1 MNPKSCIRNLACSI
15 AVSVASAVFITSCAD
30 KEKSDVSVNGISVEP
45 SEIELSAGQSVKLA
59 VSFYPENASNT
70 SVMWFSGDDDV
81 VTVDA
86 DGTVH
91 AVAAG
96 NAVVTAIAEDGGYEA
111 GCEVNVINTGTYQ
124 GKLVR
129 IDAGTFMMGSPADEP
144 GRYDNETLHEVTL
157 TEDFYMTACEITNAE
172 YAAFANSAGI
182 TQRAEGEI
190 TYVNLAT
197 GEEVTEIQ
205 KFFYD
210 TMGEALEYAR
220 WGLTW
225 NGTEWTPMEGYED
238 YPMVFVT
245 WYGALAYAHWV
256 GGTLPTEA
264 QWEYACRAGTDTVF
278 PFGDDPTHLGD
289 YAWYEDNSDGHTHPV
304 GQKEP
309 NAWGLYDMIG
319 NVWEWC
325 YDYMSDYPDYPV
337 TDPVGTVPDDYE
349 TCVLRGASYVFSPV
363 ITRSAMRFSH
373 SAWRSFEQVGFRV
386 VFVQ

>member
-1 MNPKSCIRNLACSI
+1 MNLKTCISNLASFAAI
-15 AVSVASAVFITSCAD
+15 PVASALLATSCGSKGNAD
-30 KEKSDVSVNGISVEP
+30 VIVSGISVEP
-45 SEIELSAGQSVKLA
+45 SELQMAAGESVKLSA
-59 VSFYPENASNT
+59 VVYPENASDR
-70 SVMWFSGDDDV
+70 SVMWYSGNEDV
-81 VTVDA
+81 ATVDR
-86 DGTVH
+86 DGNVT
-91 AVAAG
+91 AVASG
-96 NAVVTAIAEDGGYEA
+96 TTDVTAITEDGGYEA
-111 GCEVNVINTGTYQ
+111 SCKVEVINTGTYAGQ
-124 GKLVR
+124 MVR
-129 IDAGTFMMGSPADEP
+129 IEAGTFMMGSPVGEP

-157 TEDFYMTACEITNAE
+157 TRDFYMTVCEITNGE
-172 YAAFANSAGI
+172 YAEFANATGI
-182 TQRAEGEI
+182 TQRAQGEI
-190 TYVNLAT
+190 TYVNPAT
-197 GEEVTEIQ
+197 GEEVTEVQ
-205 KFFYD
+205 TFFYD

-225 NGTEWTPMEGYED
+225 NGSEWTAMEGYED

-264 QWEYACRAGTDTVF
+264 QWEYACRAGSDTAF
-278 PFGDDPTHLGD
+278 PFGADPTHLGD

-325 YDYMSDYPDYPV
+325 YDYQSDYPDYPV
-337 TDPVGTVPDDYE
+337 TDPVGSVPDEYD

-363 ITRSAMRFSH
+363 ICRSAMRYSH